1 MTQALLGG
9 LATGSVYA
17 LLGLGIVL
25 VFSVSRNVNLAQGE
39 FYVYGALI
47 ASTLVGLGL
56 PILVAAVIAVV
67 AVAVIAAVLQ
77 VVVVARMESAP
88 HATQLLGSIGI
99 ALMMAGVAR
108 MLWDTDERSLPGLFD
123 RDEPFDIWG
132 LSITPQTIVLF
143 TALAVTCALLWFL
156 LTRTMLGA
164 QMSAVAA
171 LSSRAGLLGIRT
183 NSVARLTYAVAGGV
197 GALAGIVV
205 TPLVFVSYHAGLG
218 LTISGFIAAAFGGLR
233 SVRGAVAGGLLLG
246 VLEATAVHVGQSTM
260 KTPLALALLIVVL
273 LVRSES
279 EASGRRWRTLRLWR
293 ARRTA
298 VPRLHAVA
306 GRARPL
312 ASAGRRGRFAA
323 LAVIAAFGLAGPHLL
338 APYWLSVWTFVGVLV
353 VVGVGLDLLLGYTG
367 QLSLGQTTFMGAS
380 AYLVA
385 LAAKWWDA
393 SPLLAVAVA
402 MAGSVAMAGLVGAVV
417 LRLRGYFFTLATL
430 AVAMGLEALADG
442 LPEQLGGP
450 SGLPVLTTLGIGP
463 FALDTPEKLFAA
475 TWLTAALGMAIAA
488 RLVRSRFGY
497 AMRTVGHDEALAAA
511 VGASPF
517 SIKLRVFCLS
527 AAYAAAAGVLTAHSY
542 LSVSP
547 SVLGFLG
554 GIDAILGLLL
564 GGLGTVF
571 GAALGIPLVRLLPEA
586 GESVASYQLVIQ
598 GFAIVAIVLLMPR
611 GLMGGLRSVL
621 QSLRRRG
628 DADATPQSPEAAAPG
643 HLSVSAAAAPA
654 EVPARDPRTE
664 PRLRLTASGVEVR
677 FGGIVALSGV
687 DLEVAPGL
695 ITGLIGPN
703 GAGKSTLLAVLAGSR
718 RPTSGT
724 VRLGERDLT
733 GIGAGTCARLGIAR
747 AFQLPRIPP
756 HMTVLEVAM
765 LGTFRRGRGGILRSW
780 WRGQRELAAMEAT
793 ACEQLR
799 RVGIAHLA
807 RAEAS
812 TLSTSDQKLLEV
824 ARALASAPE
833 VLLLDE
839 PAGGLFE
846 DDLPRLA
853 QLLRGL
859 AEEGLAVVL
868 VEHDMSLVMEVSDR
882 IVVLNEGCVIADGPA
897 DVVRL
902 SPEVIDAYLGV

>member
-17 LLGLGIVL
+17 LLGLGMVL

-47 ASTLVGLGL
+47 TSTLVGLGL

-67 AVAVIAAVLQ
+67 AVAAIAALLQ
-77 VVVVARMESAP
+77 AVVIARMESAP
-88 HATQLLGSIGI
+88 HSTRLLGSIGI
-99 ALMMAGVAR
+99 ALLMSGVAR
-108 MLWDTDERSLPGLFD
+108 LIWDTDDRSLPGLFD
-123 RDEPFDIWG
+123 RDEPFDVWG

-143 TALAVTCALLWFL
+143 AALVMTCALLWFL
-156 LTRTMLGA
+156 LTRTMTGA

-183 NSVARLTYAVAGGV
+183 NSMTRLTYAVAGGV

-246 VLEATAVHVGQSTM
+246 VLEAMAVHVGQSTM

-279 EASGRRWRTLRLWR
+279 EAPGRR
-293 ARRTA
+293 RRTWRPWRVRRAA

-306 GRARPL
+306 GRVRPL

-323 LAVIAAFGLAGPHLL
+323 LAAVAAFGLAGPRLL
-338 APYWLSVWTFVGVLV
+338 PPYWLSVWTFVGVLV
-353 VVGVGLDLLLGYTG
+353 VVGVGLDLLLGYAG

-385 LAAKWWDA
+385 LAAEWWDA
-393 SPLLAVAVA
+393 SPLLAVVVA
-402 MAGSVAMAGLVGAVV
+402 TAGSVAMAGLVGAVV

-430 AVAMGLEALADG
+430 AVAMGLEALVNG

-450 SGLPVLTTLGIGP
+450 SGLPVRTTLGIGS
-463 FALDTPEKLFAA
+463 FTLDTPEKLFAA

-517 SIKLRVFCLS
+517 SVKLRVFCLS
-527 AAYAAAAGVLTAHSY
+527 AAYAAVAGVLTSHSY

-598 GFAIVAIVLLMPR
+598 GFAIVALVLLMPR
-611 GLMGGLRSVL
+611 GLAGGLRSAL
-621 QSLRRRG
+621 QALRRRS
-628 DADATPQSPEAAAPG
+628 DYAETAPQAPTAPAAGHLTGKAAVAPAKTSARKPQTAPG
-643 HLSVSAAAAPA
+643 P
-654 EVPARDPRTE
+654 
-664 PRLRLTASGVEVR
+664 RLTASDVEVR

-687 DLEVAPGL
+687 SLEAAPGL
-695 ITGLIGPN
+695 VTGLIGPN

-718 RPTSGT
+718 RPTAGT
-724 VRLGERDLT
+724 VRLGEGDVT
-733 GIGAGTCARLGIAR
+733 GIGADTCARLGIAR

-756 HMTVLEVAM
+756 HMTVLEVAL
-765 LGTFRRGRGGILRSW
+765 LGTFRRGRGGMLRSRW
-780 WRGQRELAAMEAT
+780 
-793 ACEQLR
+793 
-799 RVGIAHLA
+799 
-807 RAEAS
+807 
-812 TLSTSDQKLLEV
+812 
-824 ARALASAPE
+824 
-833 VLLLDE
+833 
-839 PAGGLFE
+839 
-846 DDLPRLA
+846 
-853 QLLRGL
+853 
-859 AEEGLAVVL
+859 
-868 VEHDMSLVMEVSDR
+868 
-882 IVVLNEGCVIADGPA
+882 
-897 DVVRL
+897 
-902 SPEVIDAYLGV
+902 

>member
-1 MTQALLGG
+1 MMQALLGG

-47 ASTLVGLGL
+47 ASTLVGLGI
-56 PILVAAVIAVV
+56 PILLAAVIAVV
-67 AVAVIAAVLQ
+67 AVAAIAALLQ

-99 ALMMAGVAR
+99 ALMMSGVAR
-108 MLWDTDERSLPGLFD
+108 LLWDTDDRSLPGLFD
-123 RDEPFDIWG
+123 RDEPFDVWG

-143 TALAVTCALLWFL
+143 TALVVTCALLWFL
-156 LTRTMLGA
+156 LTRTMIGA
-164 QMSAVAA
+164 QMSAAAA

-183 NSVARLTYAVAGGV
+183 NSMARLTYAVAGGV

-246 VLEATAVHVGQSTM
+246 VLEAVAVHVGQSTM
-260 KTPLALALLIVVL
+260 KTPLALALLIIVL
-273 LVRSES
+273 LARSES
-279 EASGRRWRTLRLWR
+279 ETSGRRWRTWRLWR
-293 ARRTA
+293 ARRSA
-298 VPRLHAVA
+298 VPSLHAVV

-312 ASAGRRGRFAA
+312 ASAGRRGRFSA
-323 LAVIAAFGLAGPHLL
+323 LAAVAAFGLAGPHLL
-338 APYWLSVWTFVGVLV
+338 APYWMSVWTFVGVLV
-353 VVGVGLDLLLGYTG
+353 VVGVGLDLLLGYTK

-393 SPLLAVAVA
+393 SPLLAVVVA
-402 MAGSVAMAGLVGAVV
+402 MVGSVAMAALVGAVV

-430 AVAMGLEALADG
+430 AVAMGLEALVNG

-450 SGLPVLTTLGIGP
+450 SGLPILTTLGIGS
-463 FALDTPEKLFAA
+463 FTLDTPEKLFAA
-475 TWLTAALGMAIAA
+475 TWFTAALGMAIAA

-497 AMRTVGHDEALAAA
+497 AMRTVGHDEALASA

-527 AAYAAAAGVLTAHSY
+527 AAYAAVAGVLTAHSY

-554 GIDAILGLLL
+554 GIDAILGVLL

-571 GAALGIPLVRLLPEA
+571 GAVLGIPLVRLLPEA
-586 GESVASYQLVIQ
+586 GESVTSYQLVIQ
-598 GFAIVAIVLLMPR
+598 GFAIVAIVVLMPR
-611 GLMGGLRSVL
+611 GLMGGLRFVL
-621 QSLRRRG
+621 ESLRPRSNAEARPHSRG
-628 DADATPQSPEAAAPG
+628 VAAAGGLVARAAASAEAVTREPQSASG
-643 HLSVSAAAAPA
+643 
-654 EVPARDPRTE
+654 
-664 PRLRLTASGVEVR
+664 LRLTASDVEVR

-687 DLEVAPGL
+687 DLEAAPGL

-718 RPTSGT
+718 RPTAGT

-733 GIGAGTCARLGIAR
+733 GIGAGTCAQLGIAR
-747 AFQLPRIPP
+747 AFQLPRIPS

-765 LGTFRRGRGGILRSW
+765 LGTFRRGRGGMLWSW

-793 ACEQLR
+793 AYAQLR

-807 RAEAS
+807 RVEAS
-812 TLSTSDQKLLEV
+812 TLSTSDQKLLEI
-824 ARALASAPE
+824 ARALASAPD

-846 DDLPRLA
+846 EDLPRLA
-853 QLLRGL
+853 GLLRAL
-859 AEEGLAVVL
+859 AAEGLAVVL
-868 VEHDMSLVMEVSDR
+868 VEHEMSLVMEVSDR

-897 DVVRL
+897 EVVRS